1 MHLITKTK
9 SKFIS
14 SGRGFDIEPLP
25 FFLPMQ
31 ITGTHFNYF
40 QVCHRKLWLFA
51 NGINMEQNS
60 DLVYAG
66 KLIHEESYPQ
76 RSERYEE
83 IEIDGIKVDYYDAK
97 RKVIHE
103 IKKSDKV
110 ERAHEWQLK
119 YYLYV
124 FERNGIEGVSGI
136 LEYPKLRK
144 TSEVLL
150 SDVDRETIAEMELK
164 IKEIIEDDT
173 CPPLEKK
180 GICRNCSY
188 YDFCYAGEED
198 EK

>member
-1 MHLITKTK
+1 ML
-9 SKFIS
+9 
-14 SGRGFDIEPLP
+14 
-25 FFLPMQ
+25 
-31 ITGTHFNYF
+31 ITGTQFNYY
-40 QVCHRKLWLFA
+40 QVCHRELWLFA

-66 KLIHEESYPQ
+66 KLIHEDCYPQ

-83 IEIDGIKVDYYDAK
+83 IEIDGIKVDFYDAK

-110 ERAHEWQLK
+110 EQAHEWQLK

-124 FERNGIEGVSGI
+124 FERNGIENVNGI

-144 TSEVLL
+144 TTEVLL
-150 SDVDRETIAEMELK
+150 SDVDRDTIKEIEQK
-164 IKEIIEDDT
+164 IKEIIENDT

-180 GICRNCSY
+180 GVCRNCSY
-188 YDFCYAGEED
+188 YDFCYSGEE
-198 EK
+198 EI